1 MTRYQKSR
9 FSYTLFV
16 KMFSLFYYWSV
27 KEPSSG
33 SRMNSINQRI
43 FYTLE
48 KEISSN
54 ILTEHCKLR
63 FLHKR
68 YTVLFFPTKA
78 VVCCVKSSP
87 VAGNLSLTLLN
98 NWIKFSSL
106 YKVAYKLE
114 NEQAQSPFRF

>member
-16 KMFSLFYYWSV
+16 KMFTLFYWSV

-33 SRMNSINQRI
+33 SKMNSINQTI
-43 FYTLE
+43 FYTLK

-68 YTVLFFPTKA
+68 FIYSALSHQKQWH
-78 VVCCVKSSP
+78 VV
-87 VAGNLSLTLLN
+87 
-98 NWIKFSSL
+98 
-106 YKVAYKLE
+106 
-114 NEQAQSPFRF
+114 

>member
-1 MTRYQKSR
+1 MVNNFSALNCKATKKDKIPQMTRYQKSR

-16 KMFSLFYYWSV
+16 KMFTLFYWSV

-33 SRMNSINQRI
+33 SKMNSINQTI
-43 FYTLE
+43 FYTLK

-68 YTVLFFPTKA
+68 FIYSALSHQKQWH
-78 VVCCVKSSP
+78 VV
-87 VAGNLSLTLLN
+87 
-98 NWIKFSSL
+98 
-106 YKVAYKLE
+106 
-114 NEQAQSPFRF
+114 